1 MALSLL
7 KLLFEAVNSED
18 IAVEA
23 IDEKIRKKALRE
35 KAENKESKIHL
46 EFIKIWEKEV
56 LSNKQFIADLDKIL
70 TSFKKIRPKNNR
82 YSWKFFE
89 GNISIKEKVKDEVAF
104 YLNDQKISLNLSLYG
119 RYSKIVLMRESYE
132 LKDIDK
138 AKDDYIQ
145 LILDVFKDEGDNSV

>member
-1 MALSLL
+1 MKDLDKKL
-7 KLLFEAVNSED
+7 KIIEQET
-18 IAVEA
+18 

-56 LSNKQFIADLDKIL
+56 LSNKQFISDLDKIL

-104 YLNDQKISLNLSLYG
+104 YLNDQKISLNLKLSG
-119 RYSKIVLMRESYE
+119 RYSEIYFMGESFNI
-132 LKDIDK
+132 KDIDK
-138 AKDDYIQ
+138 AKDNYMQ
-145 LILDVFKDEGDNSV
+145 LILDVFKEEGDNSF

>member
-1 MALSLL
+1 MKDLDKKL
-7 KLLFEAVNSED
+7 KIIEQET
-18 IAVEA
+18 

-56 LSNKQFIADLDKIL
+56 LSNKQFKSDLDKIL
-70 TSFKKIRPKNNR
+70 TSFIKIRPKNNR

-104 YLNDQKISLNLSLYG
+104 YLNDQKISLNLKLSG
-119 RYSKIVLMRESYE
+119 RYSEIYFMGESFNI
-132 LKDIDK
+132 KDIDK
-138 AKDDYIQ
+138 AKDNYMQ
-145 LILDVFKDEGDNSV
+145 LILDVFKEEGDNSF

>member
-1 MALSLL
+1 MNDLDKKL
-7 KLLFEAVNSED
+7 KIIEQET
-18 IAVEA
+18 
-23 IDEKIRKKALRE
+23 IDEKIRKKTLRA
-35 KAENKESKIHL
+35 KAEDKESKIHL
-46 EFIKIWEKEV
+46 EFINIWEKEV
-56 LSNKQFIADLDKIL
+56 LSNKQFISDLDKIL

-89 GNISIKEKVKDEVAF
+89 GNIDIKEKVKDEVAF

-119 RYSKIVLMRESYE
+119 RYSKIVLMGESYE

-145 LILDVFKDEGDNSV
+145 LILDVFKDEGDNSF

>member
-1 MALSLL
+1 MNDLDKKL
-7 KLLFEAVNSED
+7 KIIEQET
-18 IAVEA
+18 

-56 LSNKQFIADLDKIL
+56 LSNKQFISDLDKIL

-82 YSWKFFE
+82 YSWMFYA
-89 GNISIKEKVKDEVAF
+89 GNTDIKEKVKDEVAF

-119 RYSKIVLMRESYE
+119 RYSKIVLMGESYE

-145 LILDVFKDEGDNSV
+145 LILDVFKDEGDNSF

>member
-1 MALSLL
+1 MKDLDKKL
-7 KLLFEAVNSED
+7 KIIEQET
-18 IAVEA
+18 

-119 RYSKIVLMRESYE
+119 RYSKIVLIGESYE

-145 LILDVFKDEGDNSV
+145 FVLDVFKDEDDNSF

>member
-1 MALSLL
+1 MKDLDKKL
-7 KLLFEAVNSED
+7 KIIEQET
-18 IAVEA
+18 

-56 LSNKQFIADLDKIL
+56 LSDKQFKSDLDKIL
-70 TSFKKIRPKNNR
+70 TSFIKIRPKNNR

-104 YLNDQKISLNLSLYG
+104 YLNDQKISLNLKLSG
-119 RYSKIVLMRESYE
+119 RYSEIYFMGESFNI
-132 LKDIDK
+132 KDIDK
-138 AKDDYIQ
+138 AKDNYMQ
-145 LILDVFKDEGDNSV
+145 LILDVFKEEGDNSF

>member
-1 MALSLL
+1 MKDLDKKL
-7 KLLFEAVNSED
+7 KIIEQET
-18 IAVEA
+18 
-23 IDEKIRKKALRE
+23 IDEKIRKKALRA

-82 YSWKFFE
+82 YSWMFYA
-89 GNISIKEKVKDEVAF
+89 GNTDIKEKVKDEVAF

-119 RYSKIVLMRESYE
+119 RYSKIVLMGESYE

-145 LILDVFKDEGDNSV
+145 LVLDVFKDEGDNSF

>member
-1 MALSLL
+1 MKDLDKKL
-7 KLLFEAVNSED
+7 KIIEQET
-18 IAVEA
+18 

-56 LSNKQFIADLDKIL
+56 LSNKQFKSDLDKIL
-70 TSFKKIRPKNNR
+70 KTFKKIRPKNNR

-119 RYSKIVLMRESYE
+119 RYSKIVLMGESYE

-145 LILDVFKDEGDNSV
+145 FVLDVFKDEDDNSF

>member
-1 MALSLL
+1 MKDLDKKL
-7 KLLFEAVNSED
+7 KIIEQET
-18 IAVEA
+18 

-56 LSNKQFIADLDKIL
+56 LSNKQFKSDLDKIL
-70 TSFKKIRPKNNR
+70 TSFIKIRPKNNR

-104 YLNDQKISLNLSLYG
+104 YLNDQKISLNLKLSG
-119 RYSKIVLMRESYE
+119 RYSEIYFMGESFNI
-132 LKDIDK
+132 KDIDK
-138 AKDDYIQ
+138 AKDNYMQ
-145 LILDVFKDEGDNSV
+145 LILDVFKDEGDNSY

>member
-1 MALSLL
+1 MKDLDKKL
-7 KLLFEAVNSED
+7 KIIEQET
-18 IAVEA
+18 

-56 LSNKQFIADLDKIL
+56 LSNKQFKSDLDKIL
-70 TSFKKIRPKNNR
+70 KTFKKIRPKNNR

-104 YLNDQKISLNLSLYG
+104 YLNDQKISLNLILSGKDSEIY
-119 RYSKIVLMRESYE
+119 LMGESFDI
-132 LKDIDK
+132 KNIDK
-138 AKDDYIQ
+138 VKDDYLQ
-145 LILDVFKDEGDNSV
+145 FILDVFKDEGDNSY

>member
-1 MALSLL
+1 MKDLDKKL
-7 KLLFEAVNSED
+7 KIIEQET
-18 IAVEA
+18 

-56 LSNKQFIADLDKIL
+56 LSNKQFISDLDKIL

-82 YSWKFFE
+82 YSWMFYA
-89 GNISIKEKVKDEVAF
+89 GNTDIKEKVKDEVAF

-119 RYSKIVLMRESYE
+119 RYSKIVLMGESYE

-145 LILDVFKDEGDNSV
+145 LILDVFKDEGDNSF